1 MTVIK
6 YFITVIFFNTVGEPV
21 ILEGWHPMEV
31 PTLERCEA
39 GAENANGYLGTL
51 MKDGIIP
58 TEYTGFEVI
67 CDIKQ
72 YQEISFG

>member
-31 PTLERCEA
+31 PTLERCEI
-39 GAENANGYLGTL
+39 GAERANEYIGTL
-51 MKDGIIP
+51 MKDGIIS
-58 TEYTGFEVI
+58 TDYTGFEVI